1 MLNVTHEKPH
11 AFYPQFARKDG
22 DPHVTHYCPGCG
34 HGVLHKYIAEA
45 IDDLGIQNQTIL
57 VSPVGC
63 SVFAYYYLDV
73 GNVQAAHG
81 RAPAVATGIKRS
93 RPDSV
98 VIAYQGDGDLAAI
111 GTAEIVHA
119 ANRGESITVFFVNN
133 GIYGMTGGQ
142 MAPTTL
148 LGQKTTTTP
157 LGRDP
162 FMQGYPLKICELLSS
177 LEGPTYIERV
187 ALAGPKTNMKARQA
201 VRKALRIQ
209 VEKRGFSLVEIL
221 SGCPTGWKMTP
232 AEASSW
238 IEQRMIPAFPLGV
251 YRDISG
257 SRILNFERRASFSSS
272 EIVSQLE
279 LNSIEGDSIPEEEH
293 QETLGFHSKGIKIA
307 GFGGQGILS
316 LGLILATAGMME
328 SYHASWLPSYGP
340 EIRGGTANCN
350 VVLSRKEIGT
360 PLVDS
365 PDILIAMNGPSLVR
379 FQDRLKVGGLVL
391 YDSSLIPEAPRI
403 RMAEAIGVPA
413 SRMAHELGESKAANL
428 IMVGALMRKLPIL
441 RTPSIHRAIDE
452 IISSVKMR
460 ELNKKALELGMQ
472 YHENSNWAK

>member
-1 MLNVTHEKPH
+1 
-11 AFYPQFARKDG
+11 
-22 DPHVTHYCPGCG
+22 
-34 HGVLHKYIAEA
+34 
-45 IDDLGIQNQTIL
+45 
-57 VSPVGC
+57 
-63 SVFAYYYLDV
+63 
-73 GNVQAAHG
+73 
-81 RAPAVATGIKRS
+81 
-93 RPDSV
+93 
-98 VIAYQGDGDLAAI
+98 
-111 GTAEIVHA
+111 
-119 ANRGESITVFFVNN
+119 
-133 GIYGMTGGQ
+133 
-142 MAPTTL
+142 
-148 LGQKTTTTP
+148 
-157 LGRDP
+157 
-162 FMQGYPLKICELLSS
+162 
-177 LEGPTYIERV
+177 
-187 ALAGPKTNMKARQA
+187 
-201 VRKALRIQ
+201 
-209 VEKRGFSLVEIL
+209 
-221 SGCPTGWKMTP
+221 
-232 AEASSW
+232 
-238 IEQRMIPAFPLGV
+238 
-251 YRDISG
+251 
-257 SRILNFERRASFSSS
+257 LNFERRASFSSS
-272 EIVSQLE
+272 EIVFQLE

-316 LGLILATAGMME
+316 LGLILATAGMKE
-328 SYHASWLPSYGP
+328 SYHVSWLPSYGP

-428 IMVGALMRKLPIL
+428 IMAGALMCKLPIL